1 MKTKRVLIILVK
13 VSLLLRLSSLLSRIL
28 NSKYINSFTF
38 STLLQNDSFKK
49 FYLKNPINNPENNSI
64 TLSYCSGLTELE
76 YFLVVLKTKGFSCN
90 FNDFVAELNIENLKY
105 IQSKALIVDVEVSNI
120 ILKRILDEEFL
131 DRSGCLQVD
140 GPDKESYF
148 QYVYSQSHIIFILNT
163 YERINSAYYMFFTAE
178 LFRYPDIGDL
188 LTERY
193 IKDFN
198 ANLLEELSMGERDY
212 TTYSLLKAIG
222 IKLNHLKDLYKIP
235 HGNHVSNFIN
245 LRIHYLENLDNFEKC
260 DITYTCNDKYHIEDI
275 TKLVDMLVLSNG
287 LIGEDLIK
295 EVVYHYN
302 VLDMDKVSS
311 VIKNLPTF
319 QTSLLALEFE
329 KKANED
335 YLSLL
340 VEIIGVPVVLA
351 LKDRYRWVDYLCSL
365 NHFTLNE
372 IFLPEELYLY
382 VFMNIGS
389 LSQLQGNHRMR
400 THFERYVTENY
411 SVPQQEFILS
421 IYQNWIDSFDNL
433 VLASL
438 AINEK

>member
-1 MKTKRVLIILVK
+1 MKTRRLLIILVK
-13 VSLLLRLSSLLSRIL
+13 VSLLLRLSSLLTFIL
-28 NSKYINSFTF
+28 NKKYINSFTF
-38 STLLQNDSFKK
+38 PTLLQSESFKK
-49 FYLKNPINNPENNSI
+49 YYLKNPINNPEYNSI
-64 TLSYCSGLTELE
+64 TLSYCSGLLELE
-76 YFLVVLKTKGFSCN
+76 YFLVVLKTKGFSCD
-90 FNDFVAELNIENLKY
+90 FNNLITELSIMNLKY
-105 IQSKALIVDVEVSNI
+105 IQSKALIADAEVSNI
-120 ILKRILDEEFL
+120 VLKRILDEEFL
-131 DRSGCLQVD
+131 DRNGYLQVD

-148 QYVYSQSHIIFILNT
+148 QYVYSQNHIIFILNT
-163 YERINSAYYMFFTAE
+163 YERINSAYYMYFTAE
-178 LFRYPDIGDL
+178 LSRYPSIGDL

-193 IKDFN
+193 IIDFN
-198 ANLLEELSMGERDY
+198 ANLLEDLSMGERDY
-212 TTYSLLKAIG
+212 ITYSLLKAIG
-222 IKLNHLKDLYKIP
+222 IKLNHLKDLNKIP

-260 DITYTCNDKYHIEDI
+260 DLTNTCNDKYHIEDI

-287 LIGEDLIK
+287 LIGEELIK
-295 EVVYHYN
+295 EVIIHYK

-382 VFMNIGS
+382 VFMKIS
-389 LSQLQGNHRMR
+389 CLSQLQGNHRMR
-400 THFERYVTENY
+400 TQFERYVTESY

-438 AINEK
+438 AINKK